1 VSSQQT
7 DPNED
12 FSKVNPPI
20 TEAATRLRSISREE
34 AESDDEFDLPTEV
47 ERLYRNADEVRQM
60 FDRQFAE
67 LPIMKQLLEKWEE
80 RGLKRNDPAI
90 ILIETLGL
98 YDERQ
103 KSLLKQLSGVIDAT
117 NRTHLMT
124 TRGVAERMDE
134 MVRLEKSLRVG
145 LMRIQ
150 EMNDGW
156 EEMEQYFRSFREH
169 VPYMIEQILAATRTI
184 NDKSIKGAIFNWVT
198 PTLALVTGVIIG
210 LWLKLSF
217 AGLILVDSAK
227 LAPVF
232 DFFMKLAS

>member
-1 VSSQQT
+1 MSSQQT
-7 DPNED
+7 DSHDD
-12 FSKVNPPI
+12 FSEIDPPI
-20 TEAATRLRSISREE
+20 TEAANRLRSITREE
-34 AESDDEFDLPTEV
+34 AEGDDEFDLPTEV
-47 ERLYRNADEVRQM
+47 ERLYRNADDVRRM
-60 FDRQFAE
+60 FDRQFSE

-156 EEMEQYFRSFREH
+156 EDLEQYFNSFREN

-198 PTLALVTGVIIG
+198 PSLALITGLLIG
-210 LWLKLSF
+210 M
-217 AGLILVDSAK
+217 
-227 LAPVF
+227 
-232 DFFMKLAS
+232 FM